1 MPHAT
6 DAAAALRPG
15 KADDALMFRLAVE
28 LGDPLASELC
38 GPATRQ
44 HHDPS
49 LVQLARSCAR
59 R

>member
-6 DAAAALRPG
+6 GAATTVRPG
-15 KADDALMFRLAVE
+15 KPDEALMFRLAVE

-49 LVQLARSCAR
+49 LVQMARSCAR